1 MVIPFYIYVLLG
13 ILVRSTVRVRVYIL
27 YNYLFETIGDCNEF
41 DSDSDTESDT
51 ETITDA
57 VMERERKQE
66 LKNTIDDAE
75 NNLKEVEK
83 ALELDKNLP
92 VNRKHNNRH
101 LNHIKEEFSS
111 YLDKKAGSDITQSL
125 EEIEAVLKEE
135 IDYLKNDI
143 YGYQVDKDTD
153 QPDRPDKRDKAE
165 NNYKTDKPENEDKIN
180 KPVKSY
186 ERTDKYDKSE
196 ENTNQPEE
204 KKDLDPFFIEEEIP
218 SFLDDL
224 D

>member
-13 ILVRSTVRVRVYIL
+13 ILVRCPVRVYIV
-27 YNYLFETIGDCNEF
+27 YNYLFETIGDCDEL
-41 DSDSDTESDT
+41 DSDT
-51 ETITDA
+51 ETITNE
-57 VMERERKQE
+57 VMEMERQEE

-111 YLDKKAGSDITQSL
+111 YLDKKSGSDITQSL
-125 EEIEAVLKEE
+125 EEIEAMLKEE

-143 YGYQVDKDTD
+143 YGDQVDKYTD
-153 QPDRPDKRDKAE
+153 QPDSPDITDKAE
-165 NNYKTDKPENEDKIN
+165 NNDKRDKPENQDKIN
-180 KPVKSY
+180 QPVKSY

-196 ENTNQPEE
+196 ENTNQPKD
-204 KKDLDPFFIEEEIP
+204 KKDFYPIFIEQEMP
-218 SFLDDL
+218 GFLDDL

>member
-13 ILVRSTVRVRVYIL
+13 ILVRFPDRVYIL
-27 YNYLFETIGDCNEF
+27 YNYLFETIGDCDQL
-41 DSDSDTESDT
+41 DSESDT

-57 VMERERKQE
+57 VMERERQEE

-111 YLDKKAGSDITQSL
+111 YLDNKSGSDITQSL
-125 EEIEAVLKEE
+125 EEIEAILKEE
-135 IDYLKNDI
+135 IDSLKKDI
-143 YGYQVDKDTD
+143 YGDQVDKDTD
-153 QPDRPDKRDKAE
+153 QPDSPDKTDKAE
-165 NNYKTDKPENEDKIN
+165 NNDKTDKPENEDKIN
-180 KPVKSY
+180 QPVKSY

-196 ENTNQPEE
+196 ENTNQPKD
-204 KKDLDPFFIEEEIP
+204 KKYLDPSFFEQEMP
-218 SFLDDL
+218 GFLDDL

>member
-13 ILVRSTVRVRVYIL
+13 ILVRFPDRVYIL
-27 YNYLFETIGDCNEF
+27 YNYLFETIGDCDEL
-41 DSDSDTESDT
+41 DSESDT

-57 VMERERKQE
+57 VMERERQEE

-75 NNLKEVEK
+75 KNLKEVEK

-111 YLDKKAGSDITQSL
+111 YLDNKSGSDITQSL
-125 EEIEAVLKEE
+125 EEIEAILKEE
-135 IDYLKNDI
+135 IDYLKKDI
-143 YGYQVDKDTD
+143 YGDQVDKDTD
-153 QPDRPDKRDKAE
+153 QPDSPDKTDKAE
-165 NNYKTDKPENEDKIN
+165 NNDKTDKPENEDKIN
-180 KPVKSY
+180 QPVKSY

-196 ENTNQPEE
+196 ENTNQPKD
-204 KKDLDPFFIEEEIP
+204 KKDLDPSFIEQEMP
-218 SFLDDL
+218 GFLDDL

>member
-1 MVIPFYIYVLLG
+1 M
-13 ILVRSTVRVRVYIL
+13 
-27 YNYLFETIGDCNEF
+27 E
-41 DSDSDTESDT
+41 
-51 ETITDA
+51 
-57 VMERERKQE
+57 MERKEE

-92 VNRKHNNRH
+92 LNRKHNNRH

-111 YLDKKAGSDITQSL
+111 FLDKKSGSDITQSL
-125 EEIEAVLKEE
+125 EEIEAMLKEE
-135 IDYLKNDI
+135 IDSLKNDI
-143 YGYQVDKDTD
+143 YGDQVDKYTD
-153 QPDRPDKRDKAE
+153 QPDNPDITDKDENNDKR
-165 NNYKTDKPENEDKIN
+165 DKPENEDKN
-180 KPVKSY
+180 NQPVKSY

-196 ENTNQPEE
+196 DNTNQPKD
-204 KKDLDPFFIEEEIP
+204 KKDFYPVFIEQEMP

>member
-1 MVIPFYIYVLLG
+1 M
-13 ILVRSTVRVRVYIL
+13 
-27 YNYLFETIGDCNEF
+27 E
-41 DSDSDTESDT
+41 
-51 ETITDA
+51 
-57 VMERERKQE
+57 MERQEE

-111 YLDKKAGSDITQSL
+111 YLDKKSGSDITQSL
-125 EEIEAVLKEE
+125 EEIEAMLKEE
-135 IDYLKNDI
+135 IDCLKIDI
-143 YGYQVDKDTD
+143 YGDQVDKYTD
-153 QPDRPDKRDKAE
+153 QPDSPDITDKAE
-165 NNYKTDKPENEDKIN
+165 NNDKRDKPENEDKIN
-180 KPVKSY
+180 QPVKSY

-196 ENTNQPEE
+196 ENTNQPKD
-204 KKDLDPFFIEEEIP
+204 KKDFYPIFIEQEMP
-218 SFLDDL
+218 GFLDDL

>member
-13 ILVRSTVRVRVYIL
+13 ILVRCPVRVYIV
-27 YNYLFETIGDCNEF
+27 YNYLFETIGDF
-41 DSDSDTESDT
+41 DELESESDT
-51 ETITDA
+51 ETITNE
-57 VMERERKQE
+57 VMEMERKEE

-92 VNRKHNNRH
+92 LNRKHNNRH

-111 YLDKKAGSDITQSL
+111 FLDKKSGSDITQSL
-125 EEIEAVLKEE
+125 EEIEAMLKEE
-135 IDYLKNDI
+135 IDSLKNDI
-143 YGYQVDKDTD
+143 YGDQVDKYTD
-153 QPDRPDKRDKAE
+153 QPDSPDITDKYENNDKR
-165 NNYKTDKPENEDKIN
+165 DKPENEDKN
-180 KPVKSY
+180 NQPVKSY

-196 ENTNQPEE
+196 DNTNQPKD
-204 KKDLDPFFIEEEIP
+204 KKDFYPVFIEQEMP
-218 SFLDDL
+218 GFLDDL